1 MEQIYAFLEQTA
13 TLPFS
18 NHNGTQLFSIYADP
32 ILGEQQYGRTQE
44 LPAEAQSSFCRINEK
59 KSKIRSKTMLKLDSI
74 KAEIPAIRPVL
85 AEVGDSL

>member
-1 MEQIYAFLEQTA
+1 MCTRAAGGSTEQLLLYQK
-13 TLPFS
+13 
-18 NHNGTQLFSIYADP
+18 
-32 ILGEQQYGRTQE
+32 
-44 LPAEAQSSFCRINEK
+44 EK